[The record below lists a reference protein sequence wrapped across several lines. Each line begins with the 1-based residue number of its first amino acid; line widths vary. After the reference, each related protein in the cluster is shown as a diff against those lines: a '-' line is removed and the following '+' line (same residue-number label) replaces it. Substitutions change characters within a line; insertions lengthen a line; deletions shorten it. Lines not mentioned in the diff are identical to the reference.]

1 MKDLRKTELGKEAS
15 HLLLLLSSLSE
26 LLLKNSGKLLLKLIL
41 KGAYL
46 RRYEVAKFVFD
57 GGSGVDLISLSLKI
71 DEVLRIWLWELGGWD
86 LRLIVDRLVL
96 LDRLGKKSLS
106 SIHLGIEVSLVRST
120 TSFSKWL
127 GLSVLLDSQGQIGN
141 GHIHATTLITS
152 LVILRLTKL
161 PPALGIK
168 VFGVIGE
175 NISELPILEIA
186 QVIIGLVLFVSLLEV
201 DGDLSS
207 NFGENICV
215 HTSVTCLLEEEIL
228 SLSETEVAVH

>member
-1 MKDLRKTELGKEAS
+1 MKDLRKTELGKKAS

-46 RRYEVAKFVFD
+46 RRYEVAKLVFD

-96 LDRLGKKSLS
+96 LNRLGKKSLS

-127 GLSVLLDSQGQIGN
+127 GLSVLLDS
-141 GHIHATTLITS
+141 
-152 LVILRLTKL
+152 
-161 PPALGIK
+161 
-168 VFGVIGE
+168 
-175 NISELPILEIA
+175 
-186 QVIIGLVLFVSLLEV
+186 
-201 DGDLSS
+201 
-207 NFGENICV
+207 
-215 HTSVTCLLEEEIL
+215 
-228 SLSETEVAVH
+228 